1 VTSAVFEETDRRR
14 PARGDQRRSAL
25 LAALDE
31 LLKEKKLEA
40 ISVSDITG
48 LAGVTRPAFYFYFE
62 NKPMAVAALMSAM
75 YDDAFTAT
83 DVLVNA
89 DADPRQRIAA
99 TIQTLIDSM
108 LRHESL
114 FVAMLDA
121 RHTSTAVREMW
132 ETDRASFVAPVA
144 ALIDTERA
152 AGVAPGGTDSTALAT
167 VLLELNDRAL
177 ERIALGSPLDVP
189 TFVEALTTIWFNT
202 IYGSTS

>member
-1 VTSAVFEETDRRR
+1 VTATVFEGTDRHR

-25 LAALDE
+25 LAALDA

-40 ISVSDITG
+40 ISVSDITSR
-48 LAGVTRPAFYFYFE
+48 AGVTRPAFYFYFE

-89 DADPRQRIAA
+89 AADPRERIAT
-99 TIQTLIDSM
+99 TISTLIDSM

-114 FVAMLDA
+114 FRAMLDA
-121 RHTSTAVREMW
+121 RHTSTSVREMW
-132 ETDRASFVAPVA
+132 EADRASFVAPVA

-152 AGVAPGGTDSTALAT
+152 SGRAPAGTHSTALAT

>member
-1 VTSAVFEETDRRR
+1 MTATVFEGTDRRR

-25 LAALDE
+25 LSALDA

-40 ISVSDITG
+40 ISIADITSR
-48 LAGVTRPAFYFYFE
+48 AGVTRPAFYFYFE

-75 YDDAFTAT
+75 YDDAFSAT

-89 DADPRQRIAA
+89 EADPRQRIAT
-99 TIQTLIDSM
+99 TIEALVDSM

-114 FVAMLDA
+114 FRAMLDA
-121 RHTSTAVREMW
+121 RHTSSVVREMW
-132 ETDRASFVAPVA
+132 EADRASFVAPVA
-144 ALIDTERA
+144 ALIDTERS
-152 AGVAPGGTDSTALAT
+152 AGRAPHGTDSTALAT